1 MTPEAH
7 ALLSALLPA
16 LFPNASPT
24 ARGAGLERLRD
35 HGDLAAVSA
44 ACACALAGDDP
55 RRMHRYRLAHPI
67 LVTGPA
73 AGRTPGPPA
82 TQGSRYAAH
91 IRRRLARAK
100 ERADEQTPTTTDRK
114 DQHR

>member
-1 MTPEAH
+1 MTPETH
-7 ALLSALLPA
+7 AQLSALLPA
-16 LFPNASPT
+16 LFPNAAPT

-35 HGDLAAVSA
+35 HGDLAAVAA

>member
-73 AGRTPGPPA
+73 AGRTAGPPS
-82 TQGSRYAAH
+82 TQGTRYAAWA
-91 IRRRLARAK
+91 RRRMERLAA
-100 ERADEQTPTTTDRK
+100 EREQQTPTRK